1 MVEEGWGDDLVDQK
15 HKRSCKESYSV
26 YVYKV
31 LNQVHQDTGILSKA
45 MGIMNSFINDI
56 FERIAGEASR
66 LAHYNK
72 PPAVPGA
79 GAASPSHVVAAGPK
93 SKGSC
98 GRGAD
103 CAPAPDGERE

>member
-1 MVEEGWGDDLVDQK
+1 M
-15 HKRSCKESYSV
+15 
-26 YVYKV
+26 
-31 LNQVHQDTGILSKA
+31 
-45 MGIMNSFINDI
+45 
-56 FERIAGEASR
+56 ASSPGVPGCGR
-66 LAHYNK
+66 